1 MHTTYTNMIFRRIV
15 KTIFVCALLLSAT
28 TAAHGDDFS
37 FRGTLT
43 RDDEVRL
50 FNFNVASV
58 TTVTLQTVSAA
69 GGINAAGVVIPSG
82 GFDTVLSLFNSSGL
96 LIGRNDNRNAST
108 LDAFLSTLLQPGNYI
123 VALTQYDNLARGA
136 FLANGFLREGD
147 PTFTREFAPVGATGM
162 FYDETGLQRSGN
174 FALDIR
180 NVASASPAA
189 AIPEPA
195 TLVLLGTGLIGIA
208 QRRRRQN

>member
-1 MHTTYTNMIFRRIV
+1 MHTTYTDVLFRRAT
-15 KTIFVCALLLSAT
+15 KLGFVFALLLSVAAT
-28 TAAHGDDFS
+28 ANADDFS
-37 FRGTLT
+37 FRGAFT
-43 RDDEVRL
+43 RDDDVRL
-50 FNFNVASV
+50 FNFNLVSA

-69 GGINAAGVVIPSG
+69 GGTNAAGVVIPGG

-147 PTFTREFAPVGATGM
+147 ATFTREFAPVGATGM
-162 FYDETGLQRSGN
+162 FYDETGLQRNGN

-180 NVASASPAA
+180 NVASANQVTT
-189 AIPEPA
+189 IPEPA
-195 TLVLLGTGLIGIA
+195 TLLLLGTGLLVVA
-208 QRRRRQN
+208 RRLRERG